1 MIFAVMRAVRAR
13 PGDRQSTPA
22 ALGGSAAVAIAGA
35 VVWGL
40 VALLT
45 HRQLSLIGLAIGLG
59 VGAIVT
65 RFRPGSRPVIVTGA
79 VIAVAGCAL
88 GTLLGQIFL
97 LLSAQWSLSEVLGHL
112 NLVARAYP
120 SNVGWLGVLFYA
132 LAAYGAVRVP
142 LRASRRSGPT
152 APPAASDPA
161 GGPPAASD
169 PAGALEGNG
178 G

>member
-1 MIFAVMRAVRAR
+1 MIFAVVRAARAR
-13 PGDRQSTPA
+13 PGGRPSTPA
-22 ALGGSAAVAIAGA
+22 ALGGAAAVAIAGA
-35 VVWGL
+35 LVWGL

-45 HRQLSLIGLAIGLG
+45 HKQLSIIGIVIGLG
-59 VGAIVT
+59 VGAVVT
-65 RFRPGSRPVIVTGA
+65 RFRPGNRSVIVAGA

-88 GTLLGQIFL
+88 GTLLGQTFL
-97 LLSAQWSLSEVLGHL
+97 LLSAQWSLGDVFAHL

-142 LRASRRSGPT
+142 LRASR
-152 APPAASDPA
+152 PPRDV
-161 GGPPAASD
+161 
-169 PAGALEGNG
+169 LEGNG